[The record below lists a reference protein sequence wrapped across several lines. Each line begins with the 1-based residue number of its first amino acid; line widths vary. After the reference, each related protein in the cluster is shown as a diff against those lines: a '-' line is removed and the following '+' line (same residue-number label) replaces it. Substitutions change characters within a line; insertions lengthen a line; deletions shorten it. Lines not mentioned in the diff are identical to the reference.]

1 MGGKERSAPL
11 PALSLPRDESY
22 TQAMASPQRKILTPY
37 GQPSRS
43 LQEIR
48 AAVDKVAGQFKPVRP
63 SKKAVKETP
72 GRHAPK
78 MPQGP
83 CSPSKTAN

>member
-1 MGGKERSAPL
+1 MPS
-11 PALSLPRDESY
+11 DESY
-22 TQAMASPQRKILTPY
+22 TQSMASPQRKILTPY

-48 AAVDKVAGQFKPVRP
+48 DAVDKVAGQLKPAKPR
-63 SKKAVKETP
+63 KK
-72 GRHAPK
+72 GQAPK
-78 MPQGP
+78 VSQGQ